1 MSDSEQTHPQP
12 SLAQPALREHSQ
24 FQLLRERRF
33 APFFWTQFLG
43 AGNDNVYKNALVI
56 FVAFQAATL
65 TTLSSNDLVN
75 IAAAVFIAPFVLFSA
90 TAGQIADKFEK
101 SRLIR
106 LIKLFEIAIMVI
118 GALGFYR
125 RDLVLL
131 FLALGLMGVHSTIFG
146 PVKYSILPQSLRP
159 NELIGGNGLVEMGT
173 FVAIL
178 LGEIVGG
185 LVIAIKPDGPIYAG
199 ATAIAVAIAGY
210 AVSRG
215 IPNTPAVAP
224 SLKINWN

>member
-1 MSDSEQTHPQP
+1 M
-12 SLAQPALREHSQ
+12 HSQ
-24 FQLLRERRF
+24 NQFDLLRERRF

-65 TTLSSNDLVN
+65 TALSANDLVN

-106 LIKLFEIAIMVI
+106 FIKLFEIAVMVI
-118 GALGFYR
+118 GAIGFYR
-125 RDLVLL
+125 RDLGLL

-146 PVKYSILPQSLRP
+146 PVKYAILPQHLRS
-159 NELIGGNGLVEMGT
+159 
-173 FVAIL
+173 
-178 LGEIVGG
+178 
-185 LVIAIKPDGPIYAG
+185 D
-199 ATAIAVAIAGY
+199 
-210 AVSRG
+210 
-215 IPNTPAVAP
+215 
-224 SLKINWN
+224 